1 MRHVIVES
9 LRWLALSVIGFIGVI
24 AFMVFLGDKDPEA
37 NLSIGM
43 FILLKLASVVV
54 MFLCGVALFW
64 LSETGNLPKLPTAF
78 YEE

>member
-1 MRHVIVES
+1 MKQVLVEG
-9 LRWLALSVIGFIGVI
+9 LKWLVLSVVGFVGII
-24 AFMVFLGDKDPEA
+24 AFMIFCGEKDPEA

>member
-64 LSETGNLPKLPTAF
+64 LYETGNLPKLPTEF

>member
-1 MRHVIVES
+1 MKQVLVEG
-9 LRWLALSVIGFIGVI
+9 LKWLVLSVVGFVGII
-24 AFMVFLGDKDPEA
+24 AFMIFCGEKDPEA

-54 MFLCGVALFW
+54 MFLCGGALFW